1 MARHPSQRATSAEA
15 DVLAPVIG
23 TDAVRI
29 LFRARRKGRRHRGCG
44 EECQRQHRF
53 ELHPGCRVNPKT
65 RAGARPGARG
75 YLARGARSA
84 ATHHPHI
91 TRGAPP
97 TVASPRTEP
106 YPLEELASAV
116 SHQSTP
122 PKRHPMAGPA
132 TVAAALPGRER
143 RQAGLDRPGGP
154 YGRCG
159 RRWQRWTGIRR
170 PPELAAQARGSRA
183 FWVAKPEGGGR
194 SGHRSRCG

>member
-1 MARHPSQRATSAEA
+1 VARNVSGSTDLGRIRHAGSTRIRELGLDLELEVRAPPHPTIRPPPA
-15 DVLAPVIG
+15 
-23 TDAVRI
+23 
-29 LFRARRKGRRHRGCG
+29 AR
-44 EECQRQHRF
+44 
-53 ELHPGCRVNPKT
+53 
-65 RAGARPGARG
+65 
-75 YLARGARSA
+75 
-84 ATHHPHI
+84 
-91 TRGAPP
+91 P

-106 YPLEELASAV
+106 NPLEELASAV

-170 PPELAAQARGSRA
+170 PPELAAQARGSRFYA
-183 FWVAKPEGGGR
+183 WRNRKGGVAPGTDRVAGDLDR
-194 SGHRSRCG
+194 